1 MKIPIEKKVFAGF
14 FIAVSILGLFGLY
27 TYLINRS
34 FIETSRLV
42 SHTNEVL
49 FQIERVLSISIDL
62 ETGKRGY
69 LLTGNEKLLEPN
81 LRARQIVHEQINGLR
96 KLTADNVNQQRRI
109 QQLRS
114 LVDENIEMSVK
125 GVHERKLA
133 MLHKQDYKFL
143 DDKFIM
149 ARIRGLIEEM
159 QKEENNLLKQRMEV
173 NNNEMGRFNIAF
185 LCLVSSIVVILIIL
199 FFTIKY
205 HVNALNTSQIVLVK
219 QNLEIENLN
228 KNLSS
233 NLSQLESSNKELEAF
248 TYSVSHDLRAPL
260 RSISGYAKI
269 LNEDYG
275 SGLDEEGKKVID
287 IVVRNASKMGNLI
300 DDLLDFS
307 RFGKK
312 EMIKSRIN
320 MSEMVRLISN
330 DLNTHRAEVVV
341 MDLEPTVVDVTMIK
355 QVWINLISNAFKYS
369 RNKEK
374 IRIEIGSDHN
384 GEEDVFFIKDNGIGF
399 DMRYVHKLFGVFQRL
414 HKVHEFEGTGVG
426 LAIVQ
431 RIIQRHGGKVWAE
444 GKVNEGAVF
453 YFSIPKLKE
462 LNLN

>member
-1 MKIPIEKKVFAGF
+1 MKIPIENKVFAGF
-14 FIAVSILGLFGLY
+14 FLAAFILGLFGVY
-27 TYLINRS
+27 TYVINRS

-49 FQIERVLSISIDL
+49 LQIQRILSLSIDL

-69 LLTGNEKLLEPN
+69 LLTGNEQLLEPN
-81 LRARQIVHEQINGLR
+81 LRATPMVDEYIRDLK
-96 KLTADNVNQQRRI
+96 KLTSDNSKQQKMIVN
-109 QQLRS
+109 LKS
-114 LVDENIEMSVK
+114 LVDENIKKSRI
-125 GVHERKLA
+125 GVEERKNAILQN
-133 MLHKQDYKFL
+133 KNYTYV
-143 DDKFIM
+143 DDGHLM
-149 ARIRGLIEEM
+149 VAIRSVIEEM
-159 QKEENNLLKQRMEV
+159 QKEENHLLQQRMKA
-173 NNNEMGRFNIAF
+173 NKNEMSRFNIAF
-185 LCLVSSIVVILIIL
+185 LCLVSSIILILIVL

-205 HVNALNTSQIVLVK
+205 HVNALNKSQVVLLK
-219 QNLEIENLN
+219 QNLEIESLN

-233 NLSQLESSNKELEAF
+233 NLSKLEAINKELEAF

-275 SGLDEEGKKVID
+275 SGLDEEGKKLID
-287 IVVRNASKMGNLI
+287 IVVKNASKMGNLI

-307 RFGKK
+307 RLGKK
-312 EMIKSRIN
+312 EMIISKIN
-320 MSEMVRLISN
+320 MKDMVRLIAK
-330 DLNTHRAEVVV
+330 DLNTYNAEVWIK
-341 MDLEPTVVDVTMIK
+341 DLESASVDITMIK

-369 RNKEK
+369 QNKEK
-374 IRIEIGSDHN
+374 IKIEIGSDYN
-384 GEEDVFFIKDNGIGF
+384 GVEDVFFIKDNGIGF

-431 RIIQRHGGKVWAE
+431 RIIHRHGGRVWAE

-453 YFSIPKLKE
+453 YFSIPK
-462 LNLN
+462 N